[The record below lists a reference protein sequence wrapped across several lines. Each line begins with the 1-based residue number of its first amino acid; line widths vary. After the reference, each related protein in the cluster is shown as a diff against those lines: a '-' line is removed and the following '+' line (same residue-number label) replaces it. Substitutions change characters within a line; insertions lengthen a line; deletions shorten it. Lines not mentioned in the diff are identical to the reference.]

1 MAYYLRV
8 LSYFKPYFW
17 HFFWSLLLVL
27 LFTAANIY
35 FLPLTRDI
43 ITELNG
49 KDLGHINN
57 QILNA
62 IGLFAIRLAA
72 QNGQLY
78 LMTSLSNL
86 IIIDI
91 RLDIYKKLQ
100 NLSQSFYSEW
110 KIGDILT
117 RLFSDGERVREMV
130 MQSFGEVLPQVF
142 TFIGILIYLFFM
154 NWKLTVFTIISLPV
168 FIGIIGFAADRLKRN
183 AMQLQRKTADIT
195 HVAQETLSNVKAVQA
210 STMEAYEVQKFLEEN
225 RSSYKTTMAGVAVK
239 SRIEP
244 LISFLQFCVIG
255 VVVWYGGY
263 EMSKGNMS
271 GANLA
276 AFFTG
281 ILLLIDP
288 VLALSKVYN
297 NIQQGL
303 ASAQRVFEILDMP
316 MDIKSS
322 DNPQTLTSIEG
333 RISFEN
339 VGFRYMEDGPFAVHN
354 FSLDVNPGQT
364 IALVGLSGAGK
375 STLINLIPRFYDPT
389 EGRILL
395 DGVDM
400 RELDLHQLR
409 SHIGVVP
416 QEDVL
421 FRGSVLDNVRYG
433 TPNASEDEVKEALH
447 LANAWDFVEQLP
459 GKMMAK
465 IGDRGR
471 KLSGGQK
478 QRLSIARAILR
489 NPKILILDEATSALD
504 SKSEKLVQDALL
516 RLMSNRTTFVI
527 AHRLSTIVHAH
538 QIIVMEGG
546 KIAEVGKHDDLL
558 QQNGIYAK
566 LYHLQFQKQAT
577 TPSRLR

>member
-1 MAYYLRV
+1 MSYYLRV
-8 LSYFKPYFW
+8 LSYFRPYLW
-17 HFFWSLLLVL
+17 HFLFSLGLVL

-43 ITELNG
+43 INELNG
-49 KDLGHINN
+49 KDMGHINN

-62 IGLFAIRLAA
+62 IGLFAIRLAT
-72 QNGQLY
+72 QNAQLY

-117 RLFSDGERVREMV
+117 RLFNDGDRVREMV
-130 MQSFGEVLPQVF
+130 MQSFGDVLPQIF
-142 TFIGILIYLFFM
+142 TFFGILIYLFFM
-154 NWKLTVFTIISLPV
+154 NWKLTAFTVVSLPI
-168 FIGIIGFAADRLKRN
+168 FIAIIGLAAGRLKKN
-183 AMQLQRKTADIT
+183 SLQLQRKTADIT
-195 HVAQETLSNVKAVQA
+195 HVAQETLSNIKAVQA
-210 STMEAYEVQKFLEEN
+210 STMEQYEVQRFFDEN
-225 RSSYKTTMAGVAVK
+225 KSSYTTTMAGIAVK

-255 VVVWYGGY
+255 LVVWYGGY
-263 EMSKGNMS
+263 EMSNGNMS

-288 VLALSKVYN
+288 VLALSKVFN

-316 MDIKSS
+316 LEVETKPDFL
-322 DNPQTLTSIEG
+322 PLTHVEG
-333 RISFEN
+333 RVQFEKVSFSYQKDD
-339 VGFRYMEDGPFAVHN
+339 RFAVKDI
-354 FSLDVNPGQT
+354 SLDVQTGQT
-364 IALVGLSGAGK
+364 IAFVGLSGAGK
-375 STLINLIPRFYDPT
+375 STLASLIPRFYDPT

-395 DGVDM
+395 DGMDIKD
-400 RELDLHQLR
+400 LDIHQLR
-409 SHIGVVP
+409 SFIGVVP

-433 TPNASEDEVKEALH
+433 APSASEADVKEALV
-447 LANAWDFVEQLP
+447 LANAWEFVEQLP
-459 GKMMAK
+459 GKMYSK

-516 RLMSNRTTFVI
+516 RLMANRTTFVI
-527 AHRLSTIVHAH
+527 AHRLSTIIHAH
-538 QIIVMEGG
+538 QIVVMEGG
-546 KIAEVGKHDDLL
+546 QICEIGRHEDLL
-558 QQNGIYAK
+558 QQNGIYAR
-566 LYHLQFQKQAT
+566 LYQLQFQKQGRT
-577 TPSRLR
+577 S